1 MVLAY
6 DSGLI
11 YGVEDMLLKVAY
23 LELFHI
29 AVNTNTM
36 MEDYLD
42 YSLRHVTWSPRFIR
56 LVQD

>member
-23 LELFHI
+23 LVLFHI

-36 MEDYLD
+36 MADYLD
-42 YSLRHVTWSPRFIR
+42 YSLGHVTWSP
-56 LVQD
+56 